1 MKYIHGSL
9 NLRCQSTLQSEESN
23 ENSDQNLMYS
33 FESTDFSSKFYIDA
47 KGKWMDIELFW
58 WLLIFIHTV
67 ASQVIMIGRAIYL
80 NLIFS

>member
-1 MKYIHGSL
+1 MKYFHGSL

-47 KGKWMDIELFW
+47 KGK
-58 WLLIFIHTV
+58 
-67 ASQVIMIGRAIYL
+67 
-80 NLIFS
+80 